1 MMPTVKPSV
10 SSAAAPDSTSTAP
23 ARQMSREVA
32 HELNNILCII
42 QGYAERLQLKHC
54 NNPALCPDLQ
64 VICDNAR
71 RAALVVQVAATRQTA
86 ALPARSAE

>member
-1 MMPTVKPSV
+1 MMPTVK
-10 SSAAAPDSTSTAP
+10 SASATGVAPDSNPTAP
-23 ARQMSREVA
+23 VRQMSREVA

-42 QGYAERLQLKHC
+42 QGYAERMQLKHC

-71 RAALVVQVAATRQTA
+71 RAALVVQNAATRQTA